1 MCLFLLEVLLF
12 LSMKFGYFQE
22 ETEDMWHVYN
32 LIAQGDSIR
41 ASTFR
46 KVTTEG
52 STGSRQ
58 STKIRLTLTLEVEDI
73 DFDTQA
79 CRLRVKGRN
88 KEENEHVKMGAYHTI
103 DIEANRKFTLTKL
116 EWDTVT
122 LERVEL
128 ATDPSKSADVAAVV
142 MQEGL
147 ANVVL
152 ISGSLT
158 LVRAKIDIS
167 VPRKRRAAVQQH
179 EKALNR
185 FFEAVV
191 QAILRHVN
199 FDIVKC
205 LQIASPGFTKDQF
218 FELMIMFIH
227 PPSLSQC
234 TCQRPSEKKI
244 IWKKRKS
251 IINV

>member
-1 MCLFLLEVLLF
+1 
-12 LSMKFGYFQE
+12 
-22 ETEDMWHVYN
+22 MWHAYN
-32 LIAQGDSIR
+32 LVAVGDSLR

-52 STGSRQ
+52 STGSTK
-58 STKIRLTLTLEVEDI
+58 SNKIRLTLTVTVESI

-79 CRLRVKGRN
+79 CKLRVKGRN
-88 KEENEHVKMGAYHTI
+88 IEENEHVKLGAYHTL
-103 DIEANRKFTLTKL
+103 DLEPNRKFTLTKT
-116 EWDTVT
+116 EWDTVS

-185 FFEAVV
+185 FFEAIV

-199 FDIVKC
+199 FDIIKC
-205 LQIASPGFTKDQF
+205 VLVASPGFTKDQF
-218 FELMIMFIH
+218 FEYMVNVANKSSEGKVLLDNKSKFILVH
-227 PPSLSQC
+227 SSSGFKHSLKEVLQEPAL
-234 TCQRPSEKKI
+234 Q
-244 IWKKRKS
+244 
-251 IINV
+251 V

>member
-1 MCLFLLEVLLF
+1 
-12 LSMKFGYFQE
+12 
-22 ETEDMWHVYN
+22 MWHAYN
-32 LIAQGDSIR
+32 LVAVGDSLR

-52 STGSRQ
+52 STGSTK
-58 STKIRLTLTLEVEDI
+58 SNKIRLTLTVTVESI

-79 CRLRVKGRN
+79 CKLRVKGRN
-88 KEENEHVKMGAYHTI
+88 IEENEHVKLGAYHTL
-103 DIEANRKFTLTKL
+103 DLEPNRKFTLTKT
-116 EWDTVT
+116 EWDTVS

-167 VPRKRRAAVQQH
+167 LPRKRRAAVQQH

-185 FFEAVV
+185 FFEAIV

-199 FDIVKC
+199 FDIIKC
-205 LQIASPGFTKDQF
+205 VLVASPGFTKDQF
-218 FELMIMFIH
+218 FEYMVNVANKSSEGKVLLDNKSKFILVH
-227 PPSLSQC
+227 SSSGFKHSLKEVLQEPAL
-234 TCQRPSEKKI
+234 Q
-244 IWKKRKS
+244 
-251 IINV
+251 V

>member
-1 MCLFLLEVLLF
+1 
-12 LSMKFGYFQE
+12 
-22 ETEDMWHVYN
+22 MWHAYN
-32 LIAQGDSIR
+32 LVAVGDSLR
-41 ASTFR
+41 ASMFR

-52 STGSRQ
+52 STGSTK
-58 STKIRLTLTLEVEDI
+58 SNKIRLTLTVTVESI

-79 CRLRVKGRN
+79 CKLRVKGRN
-88 KEENEHVKMGAYHTI
+88 IEENEHVKLGAYHTL
-103 DIEANRKFTLTKL
+103 DLEPNRKFTLTKT
-116 EWDTVT
+116 EWDTVS

-185 FFEAVV
+185 FFEAIV

-199 FDIVKC
+199 FDIIKC
-205 LQIASPGFTKDQF
+205 VLVASPGFTKDQF
-218 FELMIMFIH
+218 FEYMVNVANKSSEGKVLLDNKSKFILVH
-227 PPSLSQC
+227 SSSGFKHSLKEVLQEPAL
-234 TCQRPSEKKI
+234 Q
-244 IWKKRKS
+244 
-251 IINV
+251 V

>member
-1 MCLFLLEVLLF
+1 MRIILNNDFNF
-12 LSMKFGYFQE
+12 SYKFQE

-32 LIAQGDSIR
+32 MVAIHDSIR

-52 STGSRQ
+52 STGTSRSQ
-58 STKIRLTLTLEVEDI
+58 KIRLTLTLEVEDI

-79 CRLRVKGRN
+79 CKLRVKGRN
-88 KEENEHVKMGAYHTI
+88 IEENEHVKMGAYHTI
-103 DIEANRKFTLTKL
+103 DIEANRKFTLTKQ
-116 EWDTVT
+116 EWDTVA

-128 ATDPSKSADVAAVV
+128 ATDPAKSADVAAIV

-147 ANVVL
+147 ANVML

-158 LVRAKIDIS
+158 LSRAKIDIS
-167 VPRKRRAAVQQH
+167 VPRKRHGHQQQQH

-185 FFEAVV
+185 FFDAVV

-205 LQIASPGFTKDQF
+205 VLVASPGFTKDQF
-218 FELMIMFIH
+218 FEYMITFANKAAEGKILLVRKYFGTFMSY
-227 PPSLSQC
+227 SLPGIS
-234 TCQRPSEKKI
+234 
-244 IWKKRKS
+244 
-251 IINV
+251 NNA